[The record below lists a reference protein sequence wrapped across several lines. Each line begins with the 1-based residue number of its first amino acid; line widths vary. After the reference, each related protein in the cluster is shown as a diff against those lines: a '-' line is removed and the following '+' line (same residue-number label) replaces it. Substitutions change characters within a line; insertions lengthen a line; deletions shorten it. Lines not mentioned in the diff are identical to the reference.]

1 MIKSLQSPHILYI
14 SHHSLNEHRLKAKS
28 NLVHN
33 ELNSV
38 DHLYTA
44 KHTFKHILFN
54 FASLYR
60 KVNFFKL

>member
-1 MIKSLQSPHILYI
+1 MTKSLQS
-14 SHHSLNEHRLKAKS
+14 SHEYTLHFTPLNEHRLKAKS

-44 KHTFKHILFN
+44 KHTFKYILFN

-60 KVNFFKL
+60 KVN